1 MIANAVLAAPEYEY
15 SMTAHDRMEDLGF
28 YRYDTD
34 RGRSAYVK
42 MLGKDEPG
50 RFVVVA
56 DSTGRNAPSEDSTP
70 VLVATYGDELT
81 ATSVAEYPTLEA
93 FLRRLEN

>member
-1 MIANAVLAAPEYEY
+1 MATPAQDEFLDVNERL
-15 SMTAHDRMEDLGF
+15 EDLGF
-28 YRYDTD
+28 YRYDTT
-34 RGRSAYVK
+34 RGTSAYVK
-42 MLGKDEPG
+42 MLGEDDPG

-56 DSTGRNAPSEDSTP
+56 DTTGRNAPGGHSTP

-81 ATSVAEYPTLEA
+81 ATAVTEYPSLEA